1 MRAERPGA
9 RHSDVGPPARRSFG
23 RRLHLGRLRI
33 DEVTFAQALDAIA
46 AMIADGSGGA
56 VFTPNVDH
64 VVLVEHD
71 DAFRRAYEAADL
83 TLADGMPIV
92 WASRLLGTPLP
103 EKISGSDLALPLM
116 QRAERE
122 GWRVFLLGG
131 APGVGSKA
139 AERLVVRFPRIAI
152 VGTDAPRID
161 MTAPAVSRA
170 EVIQRVRESKADLV
184 LVAFGAPKQEL
195 WIAEA
200 APHLRPAVLIGVG
213 ASIDFIAG
221 TARRAPVWMSASGLE
236 WLYRFAQEPQRLWR
250 RYLLRDPEFLL
261 IVLRELRRTRRGRH
275 GPYTRDGDV
284 R

>member
-1 MRAERPGA
+1 MSPEGQKDGRGEERA
-9 RHSDVGPPARRSFG
+9 ARR
-23 RRLHLGRLRI
+23 RLQLGRLHI

-46 AMIADGSGGA
+46 AMVSEGVGGA

-64 VVLVEHD
+64 VVLVEHNE
-71 DAFRRAYEAADL
+71 AFRRAYEVADL

-92 WASRLLGTPLP
+92 WASRLLGSPLP

-116 QRAERE
+116 ERAERE

-139 AERLVVRFPRIAI
+139 AERLVARFPRIAI
-152 VGTDAPRID
+152 VGTEAPRID
-161 MTAPAVSRA
+161 MSAPAASRVGVTA
-170 EVIQRVRESKADLV
+170 RVRQSKADLV
-184 LVAFGAPKQEL
+184 LVALGAPKQEL

-200 APHLRPAVLIGVG
+200 APALRPAVLIGVG

-221 TARRAPVWMSASGLE
+221 TAKRAPAWMSAQGLE
-236 WLYRFAQEPQRLWR
+236 WLYRFAQEPQRLWK

-261 IVLRELRRTRRGRH
+261 IVLRELRGKRQDRH
-275 GPYTRDGDV
+275 HPGTRDRDV